1 MKNLLLFT
9 LSLVLLSSCS
19 RYTSLTKENYE
30 ILNRDNNLG
39 RVKARFS
46 TQIDLEMFTPD
57 TVVSYVDSKGVVSF
71 DHVTRKIKSIP
82 PYQKVK
88 ISEVSNNSFRVDFV
102 DYKLSFIVLKGKI
115 VDFVIKTNKY
125 NVIEG
130 TNYIISDN
138 TLNVVF
144 KLKDKIS
151 TKKTSLKK

>member
-30 ILNRDNNLG
+30 ILNRDNNLSKI
-39 RVKARFS
+39 KARFS
-46 TQIDLEMFTPD
+46 KQIDLEMITTD
-57 TVVSYVDSKGVVSF
+57 TIVSSVDSKGVAKF
-71 DHVTRKIKSIP
+71 DHITRKIKSIP

-88 ISEVSNNSFRVDFV
+88 ISEASNNSFRVEFV
-102 DYKLSFIVLKGKI
+102 DYKLSFIVSKGRTS
-115 VDFVIKTNKY
+115 DFVIKTNKY

-130 TNYIISDN
+130 TNYVISDN

-144 KLKDKIS
+144 KLKDRRS